1 MSGLGG
7 RVFAFFMLGGMG
19 VTFFMLAN
27 VVGGVLGGFG
37 YVFGALLSVLAVM
50 ALFGRVARR
59 KAGD

>member
-1 MSGLGG
+1 MGGLGG

-59 KAGD
+59 

>member
-7 RVFAFFMLGGMG
+7 RVFA
-19 VTFFMLAN
+19 FFMLAN

-37 YVFGALLSVLAVM
+37 FVFGALLSVLAVM

-59 KAGD
+59 

>member
-27 VVGGVLGGFG
+27 ASGGVLGGFG
-37 YVFGALLSVLAVM
+37 FVFGALLSVLAVM

-59 KAGD
+59 

>member
-1 MSGLGG
+1 
-7 RVFAFFMLGGMG
+7 VFAFFMLGGMG

-37 YVFGALLSVLAVM
+37 FVFGALLSVLAVM

-59 KAGD
+59 

>member
-1 MSGLGG
+1 LGG

-37 YVFGALLSVLAVM
+37 FVFGALLSVFAVM

-59 KAGD
+59 

>member
-1 MSGLGG
+1 MGGLGG
-7 RVFAFFMLGGMG
+7 TLFAFFMLGGMI

-50 ALFGRVARR
+50 ALFSRAAR
-59 KAGD
+59 

>member
-7 RVFAFFMLGGMG
+7 RVFALFMLGGMG

-59 KAGD
+59 KAGN

>member
-1 MSGLGG
+1 MGGLGG

-27 VVGGVLGGFG
+27 AVGGVLGGFG
-37 YVFGALLSVLAVM
+37 FVFGALLSVLAVM

-59 KAGD
+59 

>member
-37 YVFGALLSVLAVM
+37 FVFGALLSVLAVM

-59 KAGD
+59 KAGN